1 MAKKIRR
8 KMKKVRKILS
18 FSKLKERQI
27 KGVKNKANLCVIV
40 NRADKSR
47 PDQISMPMS
56 IIKNKKDL
64 TSS

>member
-1 MAKKIRR
+1 
-8 KMKKVRKILS
+8 MKKVREILS

-56 IIKNKKDL
+56 IIKTEKI
-64 TSS
+64 